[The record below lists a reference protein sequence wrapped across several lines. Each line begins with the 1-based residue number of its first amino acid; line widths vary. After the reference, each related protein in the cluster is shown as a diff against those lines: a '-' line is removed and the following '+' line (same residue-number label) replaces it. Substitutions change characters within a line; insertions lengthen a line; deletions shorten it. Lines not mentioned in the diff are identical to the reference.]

1 MFICINMEQD
11 NYPNEPIYI
20 SNVDRL
26 MEIKRDDVVLRCSV
40 DNLPEAVAK
49 FKNVN
54 KNINYYLAM
63 NDFTIMDN
71 YKNIFDVFK
80 KIQKYQ
86 KVILGLELTLKEK
99 LKNSDFRKLIEFLNN
114 IYHKFD
120 LKLKIDNIAILNY
133 GQLQELNNIDNL
145 NINFELEQL
154 YHGIAMKHPSIIPEK
169 YTIDDMLV
177 MKREIN
183 TVVSEIPREEDI
195 YKVYFVYKYLGK
207 KLNYSHSVVGL
218 GADERRIFDR
228 SGIYNALFYNCG
240 VCVHFANLM
249 RNILISIGIE
259 CLVVYSDD
267 HAWNVVKINDLWYHL
282 DLTYDLDNIKENSA
296 LKYFMKSE
304 KVMTNVSHHQMFGTY
319 AKESEKACKSL
330 AKRLYLK

>member
-11 NYPNEPIYI
+11 NYPNEPINI
-20 SNVDRL
+20 FNVDCL
-26 MEIKRDDVVLRCSV
+26 MEIKRDDVVLRCYV
-40 DNLPEAVAK
+40 DNLPEAVDK

-63 NDFTIMDN
+63 NDLIIMDN
-71 YKNIFDVFK
+71 YKNIFDVFRK
-80 KIQKYQ
+80 LQKYQ
-86 KVILGLELTLKEK
+86 KVILGLELTLTEK
-99 LKNSDFRKLIEFLNN
+99 LKNNDFRKLIEFLNN

-133 GQLQELNNIDNL
+133 RQLQALNNIDNL

-169 YTIDDMLV
+169 YTIDDMLE

-207 KLNYSHSVVGL
+207 KLNYSHFIANLDGSQR
-218 GADERRIFDR
+218 DIFDVR
-228 SGIYNALFYNCG
+228 GIYNALFYDYG
-240 VCVHFANLM
+240 VCVNFADLM
-249 RNILISIGIE
+249 RNILISMGIE

-282 DLTYDLDNIKENSA
+282 DLTYDLDNIKENSE

-319 AKESEKACKSL
+319 VKESEKACKSL